1 MTLLSVWSRT
11 ELLNQAYAVII
22 GYTLPKMSP
31 RIRLCSQCL
40 NRLRSKYP
48 VSSHAYLSTAPAITP
63 APPIQEVTSSPP
75 PITRFHPTQP
85 PSHKPP
91 EYRKS
96 QLHRQY
102 TSILRSTPLML
113 LFQHNNL
120 KATEWMSIRRE
131 LHNALNKADE
141 SLETNLAPHIKIQ
154 TIQAGIFE
162 SALLVAEYYD
172 PDQHPNRFT
181 PHPTDPSTQSSAT
194 IANHTPDTNDP
205 TLTHYLSR
213 AAHDA
218 VASQKFNHPLR
229 PLLSGPLALVTFPT
243 VTPQHMRAALSIL
256 SPKAPTFA
264 APTRRANPG
273 YHDPGVQ
280 AGLHK
285 LLLLGARVEGR
296 VFDQEGARWVGGIEG
311 GMEGLRA
318 QLVHLLSSV
327 GAGVTEALEG
337 VGKSLW
343 FTVEGRRGMLEE
355 EGKTKN
361 GEGSG

>member
-1 MTLLSVWSRT
+1 
-11 ELLNQAYAVII
+11 
-22 GYTLPKMSP
+22 MSL
-31 RIRLCSQCL
+31 RSSLCSQCL
-40 NRLRSKYP
+40 RRLHRRIHN
-48 VSSHAYLSTAPAITP
+48 SSRWASLSTASAVTP
-63 APPIQEVTSSPP
+63 SAPINQTTSSPP
-75 PITRFHPTQP
+75 PITRFPPTQP

-102 TSILRSTPLML
+102 TSLLRSTPLML

-120 KATEWMSIRRE
+120 KATEWMSVRRE
-131 LHNALNKADE
+131 LHNALSKVDE
-141 SLETNLAPHIKIQ
+141 TLDTNLTPHIKIQ
-154 TIQAGIFE
+154 AIQAGIFE
-162 SALLVAEYYD
+162 SALLVTEYYN
-172 PDQHPNRFT
+172 PNQCSKPST
-181 PHPTDPSTQSSAT
+181 PHPTDPSTSSSAT
-194 IANHTPDTNDP
+194 IPNHTPNPSDP

-213 AAHDA
+213 TAHDA
-218 VASQKFNHPLR
+218 VTSHKSTHPLR

-273 YHDPGVQ
+273 YHNASVQ
-280 AGLHK
+280 GGLQK

-296 VFDQEGARWVGGIEG
+296 VFDQEGTRWVGGIEG

-318 QLVHLLSSV
+318 QLVQMLVGV
-327 GAGVTEALEG
+327 GAGVTGALEG

-343 FTVEGRRGMLEE
+343 VTVEGRRGVLEE
-355 EGKTKN
+355 EGKKEG